1 MSAEVSELTTQRE
14 EMTLTLP
21 SYSPC
26 ELQISCYNADTS
38 CNTLRFKGLPVTQIR
53 LFRTA
58 RLICLLTTM
67 VAFGFPMEAA
77 AATAQKSTKTSSA
90 KKISTS
96 KKKTSRYSGK
106 AARARRAKI
115 ARARAAARAQQLR
128 EAQVP
133 RFKMDETGALVPDIR
148 AAAAIIYNPE
158 NGEVLW
164 ESNSTDKRSIASITK
179 VMTAAVFLE
188 NEPDLSEQV
197 VIQRSDVRAAS
208 TTYLRAGYKVTTG
221 DLLHLLLIASDN
233 AAARALARVSP
244 HGSEPFID
252 RMNEKAIE
260 LGLETTSYADPSGL
274 LADNVSSA
282 YDMAKLITYVSGD
295 ERIASIMRKQTHTI
309 PMGRRAINIHSTNQL
324 VMRGDVDV
332 LGGKTGFI
340 SKAGYCLATLLR
352 LPQGG
357 PQVAV
362 VVLGAKSNA
371 GRFWETRHL
380 FNWLSGK
387 AQDVFG
393 SKQEGAQQQ

>member
-1 MSAEVSELTTQRE
+1 MEV
-14 EMTLTLP
+14 TL
-21 SYSPC
+21 SSVGPC
-26 ELQISCYNADTS
+26 VVKFCCYNADTS
-38 CNTLRFKGLPVTQIR
+38 CNTLIFKGLPVTRAR
-53 LFRTA
+53 LFRIA
-58 RLICLLTTM
+58 QLICLLTA
-67 VAFGFPMEAA
+67 VASFGFPAETSAA
-77 AATAQKSTKTSSA
+77 PSAQKSTSPASSG
-90 KKISTS
+90 KKVSL
-96 KKKTSRYSGK
+96 KKKSAQRYS
-106 AARARRAKI
+106 ARASRARRARL
-115 ARARAAARAQQLR
+115 ARARAAVRAREIR
-128 EAQVP
+128 DAQVP
-133 RFKMDETGALVPDIR
+133 RFKLDESGALVPDLR
-148 AAAAIIYNPE
+148 AEAAIVYNPE
-158 NGEVLW
+158 NGQVLW
-164 ESNSTDKRSIASITK
+164 ESNSTAKRSIASITK

-188 NEPDLSEQV
+188 GDPDLNQEV

-244 HGSEPFID
+244 EGAEGFID

-260 LGLETTSYADPSGL
+260 LGLENTSYADPSGL

-282 YDMAKLITYVSGD
+282 YDMAKLITFVSGD
-295 ERIASIMRKQTHTI
+295 ERIAGVMRKQFHSI
-309 PMGRRAINIHSTNQL
+309 SMGRRTITIHSTNQL

-340 SKAGYCLATLLR
+340 GKAGYCLATLLR

-387 AQDVFG
+387 AQEVFG
-393 SKQEGAQQQ
+393 TKPETPQQ

>member
-1 MSAEVSELTTQRE
+1 V
-14 EMTLTLP
+14 
-21 SYSPC
+21 
-26 ELQISCYNADTS
+26 TS
-38 CNTLRFKGLPVTQIR
+38 
-53 LFRTA
+53 
-58 RLICLLTTM
+58 
-67 VAFGFPMEAA
+67 FGFPVEAA
-77 AATAQKSTKTSSA
+77 AAAAARKSSSPA
-90 KKISTS
+90 STGKKVTL
-96 KKKTSRYSGK
+96 KKKSYS
-106 AARARRAKI
+106 ARTARARRARV
-115 ARARAAARAQQLR
+115 ARARAAVRAREVR

-133 RFKMDETGALVPDIR
+133 RFKLDDTGALVPDLR
-148 AAAAIIYNPE
+148 AEAAIVYNPE
-158 NGEVLW
+158 NGQVLW
-164 ESNSTDKRSIASITK
+164 ESNSTTKRSIASITK

-188 NEPDLSEQV
+188 NSPDLNQEV

-244 HGSEPFID
+244 HGSEGFID

-260 LGLETTSYADPSGL
+260 LGLENTSYADPSGL
-274 LADNVSSA
+274 LVDNVSSA
-282 YDMAKLITYVSGD
+282 YDMAKLITFVSGD
-295 ERIASIMRKQTHTI
+295 ERIAGVMRKQHHSI
-309 PMGRRAINIHSTNQL
+309 AVGRRTVNIHSTNQL

-380 FNWLSGK
+380 FNWLSSK
-387 AQDVFG
+387 AQELVG
-393 SKQEGAQQQ
+393 TKPETPQQ